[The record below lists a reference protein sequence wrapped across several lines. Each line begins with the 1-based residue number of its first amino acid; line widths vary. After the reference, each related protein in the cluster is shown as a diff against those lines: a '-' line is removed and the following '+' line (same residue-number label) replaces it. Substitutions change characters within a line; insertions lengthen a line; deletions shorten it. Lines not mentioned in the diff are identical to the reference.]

1 MGMDGGYT
9 LWDIA
14 KLENVWHNEKI
25 RKDLLTEYDPSNQYL
40 DSWEL
45 ESAIKAREAKTAQE
59 FFTSFGR
66 LACKYH
72 GKLPWL
78 QKDIVLIRVSYG
90 DNCGNYQEPI
100 NNLLSYAQSKGY
112 CKQLIS
118 EETWT

>member
-25 RKDLLTEYDPSNQYL
+25 RKDLLTEYDPNDLYL
-40 DSWEL
+40 DSWKL
-45 ESAIKAREAKTAQE
+45 ETARKAKDATTAQE

-66 LACKYH
+66 LACTYH

-78 QKDIVLIRVSYG
+78 NENIVLIRLSYG
-90 DNCGNYQEPI
+90 DNCGNYHMII
-100 NNLLSYAQSKGY
+100 NDLLNYAQSKGY